1 MNNKIQSFILKRN
14 FGGEDKREMG
24 SLCLFSEIQKVGCSQ
39 AVLVQKKVTDER
51 GAEILVDHTV
61 LPGENQWGDCDTWG
75 ASKMAPYSVYSA
87 LDCRGEGRERES
99 GDSRPGSSP
108 SRWTPKASVQCF
120 TEPSPHVT
128 EHNLHEVCYCFEN
141 SSHAGTVDPWRAS

>member
-1 MNNKIQSFILKRN
+1 MAFIQLLLSKYSLFLCSGMNTIQKQFRFMNNKIQSFILKRN

-24 SLCLFSEIQKVGCSQ
+24 SLCQFSEIQKVGCSP

-61 LPGENQWGDCDTWG
+61 LPGENQWGDCDTRC

-87 LDCRGEGRERES
+87 LECREEGRERES

-108 SRWTPKASVQCF
+108 DPQDGPQQLASSQ
-120 TEPSPHVT
+120 
-128 EHNLHEVCYCFEN
+128 
-141 SSHAGTVDPWRAS
+141 